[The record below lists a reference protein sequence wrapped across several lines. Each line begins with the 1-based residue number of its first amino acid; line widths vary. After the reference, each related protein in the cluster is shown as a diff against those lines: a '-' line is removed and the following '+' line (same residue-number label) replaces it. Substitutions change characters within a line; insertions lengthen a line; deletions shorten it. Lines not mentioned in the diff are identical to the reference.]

1 MTITINNKATETEA
15 RNLAELAKELS
26 LPEKGVAMAQNNKM
40 VPRAEWEN
48 TSLAAGANVVI
59 IKAACG
65 G

>member
-1 MTITINNKATETEA
+1 MTITINNKASETEA
-15 RNLAELAKELS
+15 SNLALLATEMA
-26 LPEKGVAMAQNNKM
+26 LPEKGVAMALNNKM

-48 TSLAAGANVVI
+48 TRLTEGANVVI

>member
-1 MTITINNKATETEA
+1 MKIQINNKPAETEA
-15 RNLAELAKELS
+15 KNLKELALEMA

-48 TSLAAGANVVI
+48 SPLTEGANVVI

>member
-1 MTITINNKATETEA
+1 MKIQINNKETETEA
-15 RNLAELAKELS
+15 KNLAELAKEMA
-26 LPEKGVAMAQNNKM
+26 LPEKGVAMAKDNKM

-48 TSLAAGANVVI
+48 TLLTEGANVVI

>member
-1 MTITINNKATETEA
+1 MKIQVNNKETETEA
-15 RNLAELAKELS
+15 KNLAELAKEMA
-26 LPEKGVAMAQNNKM
+26 LPEKGVAMAKDNKM

-48 TSLAAGANVVI
+48 TLLTEGANVVI

>member
-1 MTITINNKATETEA
+1 MKIQINNKEMETEA
-15 RNLAELAKELS
+15 KSLTELAKEMA
-26 LPEKGVAMAQNNKM
+26 LPEKGVAMAKDNKM

-48 TSLAAGANVVI
+48 TLLTEGANVVI

>member
-1 MTITINNKATETEA
+1 MKIQVNNKETETEA
-15 RNLAELAKELS
+15 KNLAELAKEMA
-26 LPEKGVAMAQNNKM
+26 LPEKGVAMAKDNKM

-48 TSLAAGANVVI
+48 TLLTEDANVVI